1 MHTCSNPRNGL
12 KQVQPVNE
20 QPTRGLHLAT
30 ESAEGPKPPEPYL
43 CPMKKRDSGLIFGR
57 HPVEEALQQ
66 GRAVEK
72 VFLLQ
77 GTRGDFEK
85 KIRRLCREQN
95 IPLQMVPRQ
104 KLDRMVRANHQGV
117 VLSLSAIPFY
127 RLEDLLPQV
136 YEKGEAPLLAI
147 LDGITDVRNM
157 GAIARSAEL
166 CGVHALIISRKGH
179 ARLHEDAV
187 KTSAGALLRL
197 PVCRESSILS
207 AVKLLQDSGIRVLAA
222 RAEAENVLRDMD
234 LRLPIAF
241 VFGDEGKG
249 ISRAVEELCNQAFR
263 IPQKGEGHSFNVSV
277 AAGICFYES
286 MMQRR

>member
-1 MHTCSNPRNGL
+1 
-12 KQVQPVNE
+12 
-20 QPTRGLHLAT
+20 
-30 ESAEGPKPPEPYL
+30 
-43 CPMKKRDSGLIFGR
+43 MKKRDSGLIFGR
-57 HPVEEALQQ
+57 HPVEEALRQ
-66 GRAVEK
+66 GRSIEK

-85 KIRRLCREQN
+85 EIRQLCRGQN

-104 KLDRMVRANHQGV
+104 KLDRMVRGNHQGV

-127 RLEDLLPQV
+127 RLEDLLPQI
-136 YEKGEAPLLAI
+136 YERGEAPLLAL

-166 CGVHALIISRKGH
+166 CGVHALVISRKGH

-197 PVCRESSILS
+197 PVCRESSMLS
-207 AVKLLQDSGIRVLAA
+207 AVKYLQSSGVRVLAA
-222 RAEAENVLRDMD
+222 RPEAPEVLRNIP
-234 LRLPIAF
+234 LNTPTAF

-249 ISRAVEELCNQAFR
+249 ISRAVDKLCDLAFR
-263 IPQKGEGHSFNVSV
+263 IPQKGEGNSFNVSV

-286 MMQRR
+286 MMQRQ